1 MWYQIFCTLSLIF
14 LFALRRLNTMI
25 SVRVFRQYFYFK
37 DTCSA
42 NFQGDKA
49 SAYFSPFILKH
60 THTHIYIIYINC
72 RCSPQSRKLVSFPA
86 NGMTVKAIERPNW
99 QRPTRPHRPHNK
111 VRFKHSVSC
120 CCFFLLVLYSS
131 FSIKFATHPLLLDC
145 LLAFF
150 WWLAGILLLIF
161 FKNSDKW

>member
-1 MWYQIFCTLSLIF
+1 MWYQIFCTLSLKF

-25 SVRVFRQYFYFK
+25 SVRVFRQFFYFK

-131 FSIKFATHPLLLDC
+131 FSIKCATHPLLLDC